1 MTFAAIPQLI
11 PYQANILDDKNNGKP
26 LNGTYSITFELF
38 DVPTGGTPIWSAN
51 QSVNIENGYLN
62 VMLGEVNPLN
72 NVDFSKQLYLQVTIG
87 GGTPYPRTKLGATPY
102 AIQAISAVDA
112 DTAKVAQDVVDGVLT
127 WQKFVPSEIIAG
139 GDLEGTY
146 PNPKLRNG
154 VVLENIAPGSITQ
167 KYLAPNVSVPPS
179 GKASGDLAGNYPD
192 PLIAKGAVKTD
203 RLADGAV
210 TNEKLATNAVGSA
223 NIINDSIMLEDLN
236 TEVKTMGGDLSGMLP
251 NPIVVGIQNI
261 PVSTMVPFD
270 GQVYMYDAGSNMW
283 IPANA
288 AGDVAGPFND
298 LQIQP
303 SVVTTLEI
311 ADNTIMDV
319 DVNANAAIQ
328 GTKIYP
334 DFGMQ
339 DILTTGDLYVDNA
352 YVTNDIYGTNLFATT
367 VNANTGNFTGIVTA
381 GQFNGMLQFGVTA
394 GTALSGGTFNN
405 TGDIT
410 FNVNVDNSTLEVE
423 PVNNW
428 LQIKDLGVTTNKLAD
443 GAVVNQ
449 KIAADAVTTDKI
461 LDETIAS
468 EDIADGT
475 ILPADVALGAPGW
488 DFVTLAQ
495 GGNPVLT
502 TVTPFGGD
510 VIGTY
515 DNLQIVAGAVGNAEL
530 AADAV
535 TSDKILDE
543 TISSADIANGTILP
557 ADVALGA
564 AGWDFVTLAQ
574 GGNSVLTT
582 ITSFAGDVAG
592 TYNNIQINPSAVGNA
607 ELAADAVTTDKILDG
622 TVSSADIANGTI
634 LPTNVDLGAAGWDF
648 TTLAQGG
655 SPVLVQATAFGTTP
669 GSDIY
674 GTYDNL
680 QIAAGAVTA
689 TEISSGIAPAT
700 YVLKADGAGN
710 ATWQPD
716 AFTIPFNESYGAAGD
731 MFTLTRTNGTDDI
744 IVAINNGTGG
754 NAGQF
759 INGNLNSDAALYAKT
774 NGSGYSFLAEKNTS
788 AAGEYVA
795 GVVNSNFNAGRALY
809 TESNT
814 PTAWPYASP
823 GDVGDVDEATMVINN
838 TTASTFPFPGFD
850 GKIALKTY
858 GDIVTN
864 SGVIATAVV
873 GTEHVYVGNPTGS
886 LYYDL
891 VPPTVAGG
899 PLDIYGTPGYD
910 ANVVIHGTPLDV
922 PGGTYELEV
931 LGDAKVTGQ
940 VDINTLNVIN
950 FTADFATI
958 NHDLT
963 VKDNAYLGD
972 DAADEVLVKGIMN
985 FDNSVTP
992 TISFDAATG
1001 MGLFSNGGAIGLD
1014 GTTGDITATGDVNA
1028 IGDVIAGGTFQGQ
1041 LFHNATTD
1049 ATLVGGTFD
1058 NTSDITFGLNL
1069 ANANTWTALQT
1080 FNGGAAGTTAN
1091 FTGNVTT
1098 GGTFN
1103 GNLQYGVTAGNGLTG
1118 GTFNNAANATFAIDP
1133 AYSNT
1138 WTAVQNFN
1146 GGLTGT
1152 NGTFSGN
1159 VGAATFT
1166 GGSFTGTTGTFSGN
1180 VSMADL
1186 SAANGAFSGNVTIA
1200 GTLSA
1205 GAVTFTNL
1213 HVTGTSALDGDVT
1226 MGANATVAGT
1236 FGVTGATTLAGL
1248 TAGASTLA
1256 SAAITNNATVGGT
1269 LGVTGNLS
1277 GSTANF
1283 TGNVTTGG
1291 TFNGNLQYS
1300 VTAGNGLT
1308 GGIFNN
1314 AANAT
1319 FAVDQAYN
1327 FAWTGNQTWAGTS
1340 TFNGAVS
1347 ATAGLTANTLHVTGT
1362 SALDGDVTM
1371 GANATVAGNLTV
1383 TGGNIYANNDV
1394 VVGSDVVA
1402 TGDLYGTNGD
1412 LTGNLHVAGTSALDG
1427 DVTMGANATVGGT
1440 LGVTGNLSGSTAAFT
1455 GNVSALT
1462 FTQNGN
1468 AVLDAATTFAD
1479 AVASDATVTGTYNAL
1494 DIQLKSGVVGT
1505 TEIADATEFVA
1516 LTADAGSVSLTD
1528 ASHNLAI
1535 VGGTNITTSI
1545 AGNTLTIDAAVL
1557 TDGTTMLGDGTL
1569 GNEIR
1574 INLANPNTWTGTQT
1588 FSAAGSGLIATTNAD
1603 FQSNIIN
1610 STGDVTVN
1618 DNLVVIGT
1626 SDLQGNIFNSTGNVV
1641 VNDNLDVNNNLNVAQ
1656 TSTLQG
1662 AVTANNGI
1670 TVTAGGINVTGGAT
1684 IQGGA
1689 TISTGDFNMATGNIY
1704 AGDGTVNVT
1713 SNTEIGTAGSRKD
1726 LTVYGSTI
1734 LGYQTAAS
1742 TAALNGLTN
1751 VTVVG
1756 YTGAGPINL
1765 TDLPAG
1771 TANGQILWLVNLT
1784 GGALSVDGV
1793 LLGNDEMIGFVY
1805 AAGAWHRM
1813 P

>member
-26 LNGTYSITFELF
+26 LNGTYSVTFELF
-38 DVPTGGTPIWSAN
+38 DTPTGGTPVWVAN

-62 VMLGEVNPLN
+62 VMLGDVNPLN

-87 GGTPYPRTKLGATPY
+87 GGSPYPRTKLGATPY

-127 WQKFVPSEIIAG
+127 WQKFVPSEIVAG
-139 GDLEGTY
+139 GDLQGTY

-210 TNEKLATNAVGSA
+210 TNEKLANNAVGSA
-223 NIINDSIMLEDLN
+223 NIIDNSIMLEDLN

-251 NPIVVGIQNI
+251 NPIVVGIQNV
-261 PVSTMVPFD
+261 PVSSMFPFD
-270 GQVYMYDAGSNMW
+270 GQVYMFDAGSSMW
-283 IPANA
+283 VPANA
-288 AGDVAGPFND
+288 AGDVAGPFNN

-303 SVVTTLEI
+303 GVVTTLEI
-311 ADNTIMDV
+311 ADNTIMDI
-319 DVNANAAIQ
+319 DVNANAAIK

-352 YVTNDIYGTNLFATT
+352 YVTNDIYGTNLYTST
-367 VNANTGNFTGIVTA
+367 VTSGTGTFSGIVTA
-381 GQFNGMLQFGVTA
+381 AQFNGMLQYGVTA

-405 TGDIT
+405 TSDIT
-410 FNVNVDNSTLEVE
+410 FNVNVDNSTIEVE

-443 GAVVNQ
+443 GAVNNQ

-461 LDETIAS
+461 LDGTIAS
-468 EDIADGT
+468 ADIANGT
-475 ILPADVALGAPGW
+475 ILPVDVALGAPGW

-515 DNLQIVAGAVGNAEL
+515 NNIQIVAGAVGNAEL

-543 TISSADIANGTILP
+543 TIQSNDITNGTILP
-557 ADVALGA
+557 VDVALGA
-564 AGWDFVTLAQ
+564 PGWDFVTLAQ
-574 GGNSVLTT
+574 GGNPVLTT
-582 ITSFAGDVAG
+582 ITTFSGDVAG
-592 TYNNIQINPSAVGNA
+592 TYNNIQINPGAVGNA

-622 TVSSADIANGTI
+622 TIASADIAPATI
-634 LPTNVDLGAAGWDF
+634 VPANVNLGAAGWDF
-648 TTLAQGG
+648 TTLSQGG

-759 INGNLNSDAALYAKT
+759 INGNLNGDAALYAKT

-795 GVVNSNFNAGRALY
+795 GVVNTNFNAGRAFY

-823 GDVGDVDEATMVINN
+823 GDIGDVDEATMVINN

-873 GTEHVYVGNPTGS
+873 GTEHVYVGNPTGA

-891 VPPTVAGG
+891 VPPTMAGG

-922 PGGTYELEV
+922 PAGTYELEV

-950 FTADFATI
+950 FTADYATI

-972 DAADEVLVKGIMN
+972 AATDEVLVKGVMN

-1014 GTTGDITATGDVNA
+1014 GTTGDITATGDVTA
-1028 IGDVIAGGTFQGQ
+1028 MGDVIAGGTFQGQ
-1041 LFHNATTD
+1041 LLHSATTD

-1091 FTGNVTT
+1091 FTGNITT

-1152 NGTFSGN
+1152 NGAFTGN

-1213 HVTGTSALDGDVT
+1213 HVTGTSALDGNVT

-1248 TAGASTLA
+1248 TAGATTLA
-1256 SAAITNNATVGGT
+1256 SAAVTGNATVGGT

-1283 TGNVTTGG
+1283 SGTVTAAQY
-1291 TFNGNLQYS
+1291 NGNLQYG

-1308 GGIFNN
+1308 GGTFNN
-1314 AANAT
+1314 SANNT
-1319 FAVDQAYN
+1319 FAVNEAYAFN
-1327 FAWTGNQTWAGTS
+1327 WTGNQTWAGTS
-1340 TFNGAVS
+1340 TFNGAVT
-1347 ATAGLTANTLHVTGT
+1347 ANAGLTANT
-1362 SALDGDVTM
+1362 A
-1371 GANATVAGNLTV
+1371 TV
-1383 TGGNIYANNDV
+1383 TGNAAVGGTLGVTGNINAGADV
-1394 VVGSDVVA
+1394 VVAGDVVA

-1427 DVTMGANATVGGT
+1427 NVTTLGTFNGNLQYGVTAGTALSGGTFNNSGNATFNVNT
-1440 LGVTGNLSGSTAAFT
+1440 DGSTI
-1455 GNVSALT
+1455 GV
-1462 FTQNGN
+1462 NGTN
-1468 AVLDAATTFAD
+1468 QLYVLAGGITSNEIND
-1479 AVASDATVTGTYNAL
+1479 AVEYL
-1494 DIQLKSGVVGT
+1494 
-1505 TEIADATEFVA
+1505 A

-1528 ASHNLAI
+1528 GSHALSI
-1535 VGGTNITTSI
+1535 VGGTNITTTI

-1588 FSAAGSGLIATTNAD
+1588 FSAAGNGLVVTTNAD
-1603 FQSNIIN
+1603 FQGNIAN

-1618 DNLVVIGT
+1618 DNLHVTGT
-1626 SDLQGNIFNSTGNVV
+1626 SALDGNVTMGA
-1641 VNDNLDVNNNLNVAQ
+1641 NLNVAGN
-1656 TSTLQG
+1656 STLTG
-1662 AVTANNGI
+1662 AVTANNGV

-1684 IQGGA
+1684 IQGGT
-1689 TISTGDFNMATGNIY
+1689 TIATGDLNMAVGNIY

-1742 TAALNGLTN
+1742 TMALNGLTN

-1765 TDLPAG
+1765 SDLPAG
-1771 TANGQILWLVNLT
+1771 TANGQILWLVNLS
-1784 GGALSVDGV
+1784 GGALNVDGV
-1793 LLGNDEMIGFVY
+1793 LLANNEMIGFVY
-1805 AAGAWHRM
+1805 AGAAWHRM

>member
-1 MTFAAIPQLI
+1 MKRFTFLTSFALVFLLAVSMTFAAIPQLI

-26 LNGTYSITFELF
+26 LNGTYSVTFELF
-38 DVPTGGTPIWSAN
+38 DTPTGGTPVWVAN

-62 VMLGEVNPLN
+62 VMLGDVNPLN

-87 GGTPYPRTKLGATPY
+87 GGSPYPRTKLGATPY

-127 WQKFVPSEIIAG
+127 WQKFVPSEIVAG
-139 GDLEGTY
+139 GDLQGTY

-210 TNEKLATNAVGSA
+210 TNEKLANNAVGSA
-223 NIINDSIMLEDLN
+223 NIIDNSIMLADLN

-251 NPIVVGIQNI
+251 NPIVVGIQNV
-261 PVSTMVPFD
+261 PVSSMFPFD
-270 GQVYMYDAGSNMW
+270 GQVYMFDAGSSMW
-283 IPANA
+283 VPANA
-288 AGDVAGPFND
+288 AGDVAGPFNN

-303 SVVTTLEI
+303 GVVTTLEI

-319 DVNANAAIQ
+319 DVNANAAIK

-352 YVTNDIYGTNLFATT
+352 YVTNDIYGTNLYTST
-367 VNANTGNFTGIVTA
+367 VTSGTGTFSGIVTA
-381 GQFNGMLQFGVTA
+381 AQFNGKLQYGVTA

-405 TGDIT
+405 TGNIT
-410 FNVNVDNSTLEVE
+410 FKVNVDNSTIEVE

-428 LQIKDLGVTTNKLAD
+428 LQIKNLGVTTNKLAD
-443 GAVVNQ
+443 GAVNNQ

-461 LDETIAS
+461 LDGTIAS
-468 EDIADGT
+468 ADIANGT
-475 ILPADVALGAPGW
+475 ILPVDVALGAPGW

-495 GGNPVLT
+495 GGKPVLT

-515 DNLQIVAGAVGNAEL
+515 NNIQIVAGAVGNAEL

-535 TSDKILDE
+535 TSDKILDG
-543 TISSADIANGTILP
+543 TIQSNDIANGTILP
-557 ADVALGA
+557 VDVALGA
-564 AGWDFVTLAQ
+564 AGWNFTTLSQ
-574 GGNSVLTT
+574 GGNPVLTT
-582 ITSFAGDVAG
+582 ITTFSGDVSG
-592 TYNNIQINPSAVGNA
+592 TYNNIQINPGAVGNA
-607 ELAADAVTTDKILDG
+607 ELAADAVTTDKILNG
-622 TVSSADIANGTI
+622 TIASADIAPATI
-634 LPTNVDLGAAGWDF
+634 VPANVNLGAAGWDF
-648 TTLAQGG
+648 TTLSQGG

-759 INGNLNSDAALYAKT
+759 INGNLNGDAALYAKT

-795 GVVNSNFNAGRALY
+795 GVVNTNFNAGRAFY

-823 GDVGDVDEATMVINN
+823 GDIGDVDEATMVINN

-873 GTEHVYVGNPTGS
+873 GTEHVYVGDPTGA
-886 LYYDL
+886 LYYNL
-891 VPPTVAGG
+891 VPPTMAGG

-940 VDINTLNVIN
+940 VDINTLNVVN

-963 VKDNAYLGD
+963 VKDNTYLGD
-972 DAADEVLVKGIMN
+972 AATDEVLVKGVMN

-1014 GTTGDITATGDVNA
+1014 GTTGDITATGDVTA
-1028 IGDVIAGGTFQGQ
+1028 MGDVIAGGTFQGQ
-1041 LFHNATTD
+1041 LLHSATTN
-1049 ATLVGGTFD
+1049 ATLVGGTFN

-1091 FTGNVTT
+1091 FTGNITT

-1118 GTFNNAANATFAIDP
+1118 GTFNNSAAKTFAIDP
-1133 AYSNT
+1133 AYSNN

-1152 NGTFSGN
+1152 NGLFTGN

-1180 VSMADL
+1180 VSMANL
-1186 SAANGAFSGNVTIA
+1186 SAVNGAFSGNVTIA

-1213 HVTGTSALDGDVT
+1213 HVTGTSALDGNVT

-1248 TAGASTLA
+1248 TAGATTLA
-1256 SAAITNNATVGGT
+1256 SAAVTGNATVGGTLGVTGNLSGSTANFSGNVTAAQYNGNLQYGVTAGNGLTGGTFNNNAAKTFAVDQAYAFNWTGNQTWAGTSTFNGAVTANAGLTANTLHVTGTSALDGNVTMGANATVAGTFGVTGATTLAGLTAGATTLASATITGNATVGGT

-1283 TGNVTTGG
+1283 TGNVSALSFTQNGFAVLDANTNFANALASDATVTGKYNSLDIQLNPGVVGTTEINDATQFLALSANVGSVSLTDGSHALSIVGG
-1291 TFNGNLQYS
+1291 TNITTTIVGNTLTIDAAVNTDG
-1300 VTAGNGLT
+1300 VTCLGDGTLGNP
-1308 GGIFNN
+1308 IRVNQ
-1314 AANAT
+1314 AN
-1319 FAVDQAYN
+1319 N
-1327 FAWTGNQTWAGTS
+1327 FAWTGNNTWAGTS
-1340 TFNGAVS
+1340 TFNGPVS

-1362 SALDGDVTM
+1362 SALDGNVTM
-1371 GANATVAGNLTV
+1371 GANLNVAGN
-1383 TGGNIYANNDV
+1383 
-1394 VVGSDVVA
+1394 S
-1402 TGDLYGTNGD
+1402 
-1412 LTGNLHVAGTSALDG
+1412 
-1427 DVTMGANATVGGT
+1427 
-1440 LGVTGNLSGSTAAFT
+1440 
-1455 GNVSALT
+1455 
-1462 FTQNGN
+1462 
-1468 AVLDAATTFAD
+1468 
-1479 AVASDATVTGTYNAL
+1479 
-1494 DIQLKSGVVGT
+1494 
-1505 TEIADATEFVA
+1505 
-1516 LTADAGSVSLTD
+1516 
-1528 ASHNLAI
+1528 
-1535 VGGTNITTSI
+1535 
-1545 AGNTLTIDAAVL
+1545 TLT
-1557 TDGTTMLGDGTL
+1557 
-1569 GNEIR
+1569 
-1574 INLANPNTWTGTQT
+1574 
-1588 FSAAGSGLIATTNAD
+1588 
-1603 FQSNIIN
+1603 
-1610 STGDVTVN
+1610 
-1618 DNLVVIGT
+1618 
-1626 SDLQGNIFNSTGNVV
+1626 
-1641 VNDNLDVNNNLNVAQ
+1641 
-1656 TSTLQG
+1656 G
-1662 AVTANNGI
+1662 AVTAQNGV

-1784 GGALSVDGV
+1784 GAGLNVDGV
-1793 LLGNDEMIGFVY
+1793 LLADGEMIGFVY
-1805 AAGAWHRM
+1805 AGAAWHRM